1 MLTELRSVFD
11 VQGTRAA
18 DVLLPIYGPGRLEMI
33 ICERCGWLIADD
45 CTCRRRAD
53 SLSVVRAK
61 GVVDNRHRESV
72 ARAYAAGWPARSYLQ
87 LGPERRV
94 AG

>member
-1 MLTELRSVFD
+1 
-11 VQGTRAA
+11 
-18 DVLLPIYGPGRLEMI
+18 MI
-33 ICERCGWLIADD
+33 ICERCGWLIAND
-45 CTCRRRAD
+45 CTCRLRAD
-53 SLSVVRAK
+53 TLSVVRAR
-61 GVVDNRHRESV
+61 GVVENRHREAV